1 MSIPPLIY
9 LFHPS
14 GEDDRTKNVELSPV
28 NFQIFPPSSGTNLWH
43 VPSFKY
49 LLFFLGFVLSVS
61 HTAFIYLRIQHF
73 SALNLPMNSRTPQSK
88 RQNLLNSYNHYITLP
103 SISLASSLT
112 ALPILTPLQ
121 SFHGH
126 VAAPEHKVYV
136 FA

>member
-1 MSIPPLIY
+1 MSNPPLIY
-9 LFHPS
+9 LFHLS

-28 NFQIFPPSSGTNLWH
+28 NFQSFPPISGSNLWH
-43 VPSFKY
+43 MPSFKY
-49 LLFFLGFVLSVS
+49 LLLFLGFVLSVS

-73 SALNLPMNSRTPQSK
+73 SALNLPMNFHTPQSK
-88 RQNLLNSYNHYITLP
+88 RQNLLNSYSPYITQP

-112 ALPILTPLQ
+112 PLPILAPLQ